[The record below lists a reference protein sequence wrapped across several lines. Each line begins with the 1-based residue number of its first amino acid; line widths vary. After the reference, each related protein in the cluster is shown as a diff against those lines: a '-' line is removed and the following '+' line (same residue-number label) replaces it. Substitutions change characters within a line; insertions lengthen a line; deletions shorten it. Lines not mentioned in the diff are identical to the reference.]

1 MARKPVLEGGK
12 REEILD
18 AAIRLFL
25 KYGYESTSVRMIL
38 NEVNGEVGMFYHYFS
53 SKQELFDKSLEHFMK
68 KQSENFAQLLIQNED
83 TLSFYEIIN
92 RILDYYEQ
100 SISQFHKLVDNK
112 VHWTILYALHGITIK
127 TMLPTIKSFIELVY
141 LKTEN
146 DNVLDLDFL
155 TQYTLNGISGLLH
168 SERFPKLNKSEQ
180 HTIISEFLGRTLKVP
195 PLIFTMNT

>member
-155 TQYTLNGISGLLH
+155 TQYILNGISGLLH
-168 SERFPKLNKSEQ
+168 SECFPKLNKSEQ

-195 PLIFTMNT
+195 TLIFTMNT

>member
-1 MARKPVLEGGK
+1 MARKPILEGGK

-38 NEVNGEVGMFYHYFS
+38 NEVNGEVGMFYHYFN

-155 TQYTLNGISGLLH
+155 TQYILNGISGLLH
-168 SERFPKLNKSEQ
+168 SECFPKLNKSEQ

-195 PLIFTMNT
+195 TLIFTMNT